1 VQRVVTIDEAAIRRA
16 VDSGTFLRG
25 RAYADRGAVLSAHWM
40 EGGEIFGEVRGTAPR
55 PYTAFARLSV
65 SPAGTPARFDGFCTC
80 PMRTNCK
87 HVVALLLAAVREEDG
102 PSLPPAGWE
111 QTLGGLVG
119 GDRETPYE
127 EPGSPYDEP
136 AQVALELELV
146 ERSARTVSYGV
157 QRHALHARPV
167 VPGRSGNWVR
177 SGISWQ
183 SLHFGYPGSARQTAQ
198 RRLLEEIRALSAVS
212 TRGYLGSYG
221 PYGYGAQTITLDTIA
236 SRRLWDLLAEARALG
251 LPFVQPGKHAPPV
264 TVAAEPAEATLV
276 VRRSADGLDVEPRIT
291 ADGEQVRPSAS
302 LLLGDPAHGI
312 AWWQNVDEPAAAPKQ
327 RRLRLAPL
335 AAPADAALRGVLF
348 GDAVHVPAGSEE
360 RFLRD
365 FYPTLRQRI
374 TVVPAD
380 DAVTLPEP
388 EPPVLAC
395 SVEHLD
401 GHRVAVDWAW
411 SYGAGD
417 ASARE
422 PLAPAARARG
432 ARDLTAERGTLAVV
446 TPIAARV
453 PELCDDGPDGPRLA
467 PACVL
472 DGIATARLLTEV
484 VPALA
489 DRPDVTV
496 SVAGDVAD
504 YRETD
509 AAPVIEFSGERDTD
523 EQDWFDL
530 AVTVAVD
537 GEDVPFR
544 ELFLALA
551 GGEEYLVLP
560 SGTFFRLD
568 RDELAQLGRLIA
580 EARALQDAPGET
592 VRVSRFQADLW
603 SELEGLGVVRGQA
616 AAWQQTVRALAGSQ
630 GVDRQSLPGGLRA
643 SLRPY
648 QRAGF
653 DWLAFLLGHG
663 LGGILAD
670 DMGLG
675 KTLQTLALVA
685 HARESRP
692 DAGPFLVVA
701 PTSVVPNWVS
711 ECRRFTPDLVAAA
724 ITETSKRRGADL
736 AAAVEGADVVVTS
749 YTLFRL
755 EYDDYAAL
763 DWAGLVL
770 DEAQVVK
777 NHQSRAYQCA
787 KRLPAPY
794 KLAVTG
800 TPMENNLMELWSLL
814 SVTAPGLFPSP
825 TRFDRYYR
833 GPIEKGKDADLLA
846 QLRRRVRPL
855 MLRRSKE
862 AVLTE
867 LPEKQE
873 QVIELPLNSKHHTV
887 YQTHLQRERQK
898 VLGLLGDLD
907 ANRFEIFRSLT
918 LLRQASLHAALIDA
932 KYARVPSTK
941 LDALM
946 DQLDD
951 VVADGHRAVVYS
963 QFTRFLA
970 AARQRLD
977 AAGIDYCY
985 LDGSTRNR
993 SAVLSRFA
1001 AGDAPVFLVSLK
1013 AGGVGLNL
1021 TEADYCILL
1030 DPWWNPATEAQAVD
1044 RLHRIG
1050 QANKVMVYRLVAK
1063 DTIEEKVMALKAKKA
1078 ALFDSVLADG
1088 DRGSGALT
1096 AADIRGLLD

>member
-1 VQRVVTIDEAAIRRA
+1 MQRVVPIDEATIRRA
-16 VDSGTFLRG
+16 VDAGTFLRG
-25 RAYADRGAVLSAHWM
+25 RDYAEQGRVLSAHWT
-40 EGGEIFGEVRGTAPR
+40 EGGEVFGEVRGTAR
-55 PYTAFARLSV
+55 QPYTAFVRLST
-65 SPAGTPARFDGFCTC
+65 SAARTLAGFDGFCTC

-87 HVVALLLAAVREEDG
+87 HVVATLLAAIRDEDG
-102 PSLPPAGWE
+102 TPAPTAGWE
-111 QTLGGLVG
+111 QTLDGLI
-119 GDRETPYE
+119 GDDRQTLDEQPQPPY
-127 EPGSPYDEP
+127 GEP
-136 AQVALELELV
+136 AQVALQCELV
-146 ERSARTVSYGV
+146 ERSARAVAYGV
-157 QRHALHARPV
+157 QRYALHARPV

-183 SLHFGYPGSARQTAQ
+183 SLHFGGGRVSARLTAQ
-198 RRLLEEIRALSAVS
+198 RRLLEEIRALSTVS
-212 TRGYLGSYG
+212 TRYVGSYAAS
-221 PYGYGAQTITLDTIA
+221 GYGGQTITLDTIA
-236 SRRLWDLLAEARALG
+236 SRRLWDVLNEARALG
-251 LPFVQPGKHAPPV
+251 LPLVQPGKHAPPV
-264 TVAAEPAEATLV
+264 HVAAEPAEVALV
-276 VRRSADGLDVEPRIT
+276 VRRSAEGLAVEPRISVE
-291 ADGEQVRPSAS
+291 GRRVLPSSS

-312 AWWQNVDEPAAAPKQ
+312 AWWQHVDEPAAGQ
-327 RRLRLAPL
+327 NNRRLRLAPL
-335 AAPADAALRGVLF
+335 ATPVDAALRGVVY
-348 GDAVHVPAGSEE
+348 GEVIHVPAEGEE
-360 RFLRD
+360 RFLSD
-365 FYPTLRQRI
+365 YYPAVRQRI

-380 DAVTLPEP
+380 GAVTLPEP
-388 EPPVLAC
+388 EPPVLTC

-422 PLAPAARARG
+422 PLAPAASGRG
-432 ARDLTAERGTLAVV
+432 RRDLAVERETLPAV

-453 PELCDDGPDGPRLA
+453 PELVDDGPDGPRLA
-467 PACVL
+467 PARTL

-489 DRPDVTV
+489 DRPDVAVRV
-496 SVAGDVAD
+496 SGDVAE

-537 GEDVPFR
+537 GEEVPFR

-551 GGEEYLVLP
+551 AGDKHLVLP

-568 RDELAQLGRLIA
+568 REEFARLGRLIA

-603 SELEGLGVVRGQA
+603 SELEQLGVVSGQA
-616 AAWQQTVRALAGSQ
+616 AAWQQTVRALTGSE
-630 GVDRQSLPGGLRA
+630 GVERQPLPAGLRA
-643 SLRPY
+643 TLRPY

-675 KTLQTLALVA
+675 KTLQTLTLIAR
-685 HARESRP
+685 ARERRP
-692 DAGPFLVVA
+692 GAGPFLVVA

-711 ECRRFTPDLVAAA
+711 ECRRFTPGLTAVA

-736 AAAVEGADVVVTS
+736 AAAVGSADVVVTS

-763 DWAGLVL
+763 DWTGLVL

-787 KRLPAPY
+787 KKLPAPY

-814 SVTAPGLFPSP
+814 SITAPGLFPSP

-833 GPIEKGKDADLLA
+833 APIERGNDAELLA

-873 QVIELPLNSKHHTV
+873 QIIELPLNSKHHTV

-946 DQLDD
+946 GQLDD

-970 AARQRLD
+970 AARHRLD

-993 SAVLSRFA
+993 SAVLARFA
-1001 AGDAPVFLVSLK
+1001 AGGAPVFLVSLK

-1050 QANKVMVYRLVAK
+1050 QTKKVMVYRLVAK
-1063 DTIEEKVMALKAKKA
+1063 DTIEEKVMALKARKA

-1088 DRGSGALT
+1088 DRGAGALT